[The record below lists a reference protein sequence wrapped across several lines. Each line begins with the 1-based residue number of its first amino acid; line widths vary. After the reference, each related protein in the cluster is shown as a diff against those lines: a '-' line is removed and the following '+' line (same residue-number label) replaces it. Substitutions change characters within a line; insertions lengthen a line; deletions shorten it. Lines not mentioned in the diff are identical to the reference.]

1 MRWWRLLDRADLPA
15 VAGCAYLN
23 AGTNGPLPRAAAE
36 AMAAEMDAALTR
48 PRIGAPAFERF
59 WEVRGRAREAAAS
72 RLGAPA
78 EEVAV
83 TTSTSQGVGLVTAGL
98 EWEFGDEIL
107 TTTEEHPG
115 VLGPLDELR
124 VRRGA
129 VIRFVPADDLVASI
143 GPTTRMVAISHVLWT
158 TGRILPLAE
167 IADATHAAGA
177 LLLVDG
183 AQSAG
188 QLDLHVEETGSD
200 FYAISGQKWL
210 LGPNGTGALWVHP
223 RHHERLRPALPSYLT
238 YADGIVGN
246 MRPGAAR
253 FDPGTLDLASLAG
266 LAAAIAW
273 VDGLEGGWQA
283 WRALAGE
290 RVATARARLAAA
302 GLPAVDPPGG
312 STGLVAFELPG
323 HEPADVVA
331 ALAERS
337 VLLRTI
343 PETPYL
349 RLSVGAWTSD
359 GDLDALIDGLDAVR
373 AATG

>member
-1 MRWWRLLDRADLPA
+1 LLDRADLPA

-23 AGTNGPLPRAAAE
+23 AGTNGPLPRAAAA
-36 AMAAEMDAALTR
+36 AMAAETEAAVSR

-59 WEVRGRAREAAAS
+59 WEVRSRARAAAAS
-72 RLGAPA
+72 RLGAPPD
-78 EEVAV
+78 EVAV

-98 EWEFGDEIL
+98 EWEAGDEIV

-129 VIRFVPADDLVASI
+129 VIRFVPADDVVASI
-143 GPTTRMVAISHVLWT
+143 GPATRMVALSHVLWT
-158 TGRILPLAE
+158 TGRILPLPE
-167 IADATHAAGA
+167 IAAAAHSVGA

-188 QLDLHVEETGSD
+188 QLDLRVEETGSD

-210 LGPNGTGALWVHP
+210 LGPTGTGALWVHP
-223 RHHERLRPALPSYLT
+223 RHYERLRPALPSYLV

-266 LAAAIAW
+266 LAASVEW
-273 VDGLEGGWQA
+273 VDGLEGGWPA
-283 WRALAGE
+283 WLALAAE
-290 RVATARARLAAA
+290 RVTAALARLAAIDV
-302 GLPAVDPPGG
+302 LAVVPPGG
-312 STGLVAFELPG
+312 STGLVAFEVPG

-359 GDLDALIDGLDAVR
+359 GDLDVLIDGIEAIR
-373 AATG
+373 AGD

>member
-15 VAGCAYLN
+15 IAGCAYLN
-23 AGTNGPLPRAAAE
+23 AGTNGPLPRAVADAMIAEHEAA
-36 AMAAEMDAALTR
+36 AGT
-48 PRIGAPAFERF
+48 PRIGTAAFERF
-59 WEVRGRAREAAAS
+59 WEVRGRAREAAAR

-78 EEVAV
+78 DEVAV
-83 TTSTSQGVGLVTAGL
+83 TTSTSQAVGLVTAGL

-107 TTTEEHPG
+107 TTMEEHPG

-124 VRRGA
+124 VRRRA
-129 VIRFVPADDLVASI
+129 VIRAVPAGEVVESI
-143 GPTTRMVAISHVLWT
+143 GPATRMVALSHVLWT
-158 TGRILPLAE
+158 TGRILALPE
-167 IADATHAAGA
+167 IAEAAHAVGA

-188 QLDLHVEETGSD
+188 QLELRMEETGAD

-223 RHHERLRPALPSYLT
+223 KHHDRLRPALPSYLS

-266 LAAAIAW
+266 LAAAVEW
-273 VDGLEGGWQA
+273 VDGMQGGWPA
-283 WRALAGE
+283 WLALAGN

-302 GLPAVDPPGG
+302 GIPAVEPQGG

-323 HEPADVVA
+323 HDPVDVVA

-337 VLLRTI
+337 VLLRYI

-359 GDLDALIDGLDAVR
+359 ADLDALIDGLEAIR
-373 AATG
+373 AGD